1 MTLLRQFIIWITAPN
16 KMNRIANH
24 NFQFL
29 RWRLLCTY
37 LTVMTAIFGASGVTL
52 YIFFSRSFH
61 QQLNEQLLSLVQ
73 AAVPSLDTVKTKG
86 SQSLDKDLPWRNLF
100 SHRQQSLEWFDADG
114 DLLAREGTIFSEF
127 PPIKKISPSQLREGS
142 PVFEK
147 QDGAISVTIA
157 IYSDTP
163 DEKTLRLAGYI
174 RGSESTQELE
184 TALNHLRMGLTL
196 GGATALILIT
206 LSDIYLTQKTLEP
219 LKQNF
224 QELKQFTA
232 DVSHEL
238 RNPLTRIGIATDIM
252 LSRSEEM
259 KPSELK
265 KLEMIDGAVTQMRK
279 LLEDL
284 LFLARTE
291 AASTPKAKSTIAL
304 DKLLRDLQERFEPQ
318 AETKGISFQAQ
329 LRSGL
334 SIKGNPDQLSRLF
347 ANLLENA
354 LKYTEAGGSITL
366 SLNQANG
373 SSVVAVEDTGVGIP
387 QEYLPFVFQRFWRSD
402 QIKAQKEE
410 GSGLGLAI
418 CDAIVQQ
425 HGGDIGVNSKVGVGT
440 CFWVT
445 LPLYA

>member
-1 MTLLRQFIIWITAPN
+1 
-16 KMNRIANH
+16 MNRIANH

>member
-1 MTLLRQFIIWITAPN
+1 MRVIAPN
-16 KMNRIANH
+16 RNSH
-24 NFQFL
+24 DFQSL
-29 RWRLLCTY
+29 RWHLLFIY
-37 LTVMTAIFGASGVTL
+37 LIAMTAIFGASGVTL

-61 QQLNEQLLSLVQ
+61 QQLNKQLLSLVQ
-73 AAVPSLDTVKTKG
+73 AAVPSLNTVKTKG

-127 PPIKKISPSQLREGS
+127 PPIEKISPSQLREGS

-163 DEKTLRLAGYI
+163 DEKTLRLSGYI